1 MKAEPKNPLKLK
13 VHRTKNDADQPA
25 DELVEAIFKVNKA
38 DYVPAG
44 VRVRSRI
51 NATMFT
57 GELRNAVLDQME
69 YDTNVVSVSRSKR
82 LRLID

>member
-1 MKAEPKNPLKLK
+1 MKIGPRSPVKLKLPGA
-13 VHRTKNDADQPA
+13 KNDAEWRP
-25 DELVEAIFKVNKA
+25 DELVEAIFKVNKT

-57 GELRNAVLDQME
+57 GELQNAVLEQME
-69 YDTNVVSVSRSKR
+69 DDTNVVSVSLSKR

>member
-1 MKAEPKNPLKLK
+1 MKIALGDAARLKLSG
-13 VHRTKNDADQPA
+13 TKRGAERRPDK
-25 DELVEAIFKVNKA
+25 LVEAIFKVGKA

-51 NATMFT
+51 NATLFT
-57 GELRNAVLDQME
+57 GELQSAFLEQIED
-69 YDTNVVSVSRSKR
+69 DTNVVSVSLSKK

>member
-1 MKAEPKNPLKLK
+1 MKLEPL
-13 VHRTKNDADQPA
+13 RTKRNADRHP

-57 GELRNAVLDQME
+57 GELQSAVFEKIED
-69 YDTNVVSVSRSKR
+69 DTNVVSVSLSKK